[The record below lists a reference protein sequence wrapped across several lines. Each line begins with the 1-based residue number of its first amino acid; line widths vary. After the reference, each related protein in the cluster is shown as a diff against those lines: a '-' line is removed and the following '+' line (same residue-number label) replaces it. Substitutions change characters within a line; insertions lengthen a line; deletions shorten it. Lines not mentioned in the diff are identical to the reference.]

1 MDKWIHTSWWFQP
14 HWKRCSSNWI
24 ISQGE
29 GKNKTYVIPPPRF
42 PVLCSSTGKYVI
54 KLGIT
59 YKSPICINLPTVI
72 TRRQIWRAIIMYMYN
87 IYCKYKYIYIYY
99 IVAIPYFAFYC
110 HSQTTCPLHL
120 GIAPP
125 PKKKK
130 KMVEKTHFEM
140 QFESIKT
147 PKPPETCARFSLP
160 NCCSQG
166 SYLHPLRWS
175 VSSVPPHVFRQSPSG
190 WMEWSPDK
198 WRMVW
203 QDFLNDKETQPK
215 KVHTKKVMY
224 I

>member
-87 IYCKYKYIYIYY
+87 IYCKYKYIYITSLPFHTLLF
-99 IVAIPYFAFYC
+99 IAIPKQHVPFILA
-110 HSQTTCPLHL
+110 SP
-120 GIAPP
+120 PP

-130 KMVEKTHFEM
+130 WSKRHILKCNLKA
-140 QFESIKT
+140 SR
-147 PKPPETCARFSLP
+147 PPNHQKHVRD
-160 NCCSQG
+160 
-166 SYLHPLRWS
+166 S
-175 VSSVPPHVFRQSPSG
+175 VFQIAAAKVLIYIRCDEAFRQFRRTCFGKAQADGWNDLLISG
-190 WMEWSPDK
+190 EWYG
-198 WRMVW
+198 RT
-203 QDFLNDKETQPK
+203 F
-215 KVHTKKVMY
+215 
-224 I
+224 